1 MNRWWPSNG
10 FLSKQ
15 YRTDLFVLVINLCL
29 FIIHYYIV
37 VVIVAPVQSF
47 CSVGSFEV
55 HQKNTVVSKPGD
67 CSEMALLSGVNVL
80 SLKHYLAELPT
91 VLILVG
97 PGSAL
102 GAS

>member
-1 MNRWWPSNG
+1 
-10 FLSKQ
+10 
-15 YRTDLFVLVINLCL
+15 
-29 FIIHYYIV
+29 
-37 VVIVAPVQSF
+37 
-47 CSVGSFEV
+47 
-55 HQKNTVVSKPGD
+55 
-67 CSEMALLSGVNVL
+67 MALLSGVNVL